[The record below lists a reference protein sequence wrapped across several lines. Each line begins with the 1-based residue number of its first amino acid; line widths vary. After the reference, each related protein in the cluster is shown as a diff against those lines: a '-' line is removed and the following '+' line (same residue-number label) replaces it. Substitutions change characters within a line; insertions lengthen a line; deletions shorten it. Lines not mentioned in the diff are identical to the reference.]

1 MWESD
6 LKEQVRPTG
15 WKFKESNGMD
25 SSHGQWQESEGL
37 D

>member
-15 WKFKESNGMD
+15 CKLKEANGMD
-25 SSHGQWQESEGL
+25 FSHGQWQESEGL
-37 D
+37 E